1 MGLAFAN
8 RLRMPSNLVLVFK
21 TIAMLEGISL
31 QLDPDINV
39 FTEVE
44 PYVRDVLLELQSPVT
59 RAREVADQVRESVE
73 ALFMLPGQV
82 QRMLEQVEG
91 GEGNLSMRLRG
102 LDEPA
107 RRITTAA
114 NRLVLAILAAAFV
127 VGPALIIP
135 YVSQLWPDW
144 QAAAG
149 LLIAAGIVLSVL
161 ITLSLLLS
169 IWRSRRQ

>member
-1 MGLAFAN
+1 
-8 RLRMPSNLVLVFK
+8 
-21 TIAMLEGISL
+21 
-31 QLDPDINV
+31 
-39 FTEVE
+39 
-44 PYVRDVLLELQSPVT
+44 
-59 RAREVADQVRESVE
+59 
-73 ALFMLPGQV
+73 
-82 QRMLEQVEG
+82 MLEQVEG

-135 YVSQLWPDW
+135 HVSQLWPDW

-149 LLIAAGIVLSVL
+149 LLIAAGILLSVL
-161 ITLSLLLS
+161 ITLSLVLS